1 MKKAVLTCKVITPM
15 FMYGINKERPE
26 LRASEI
32 KGMMRF
38 WWRAIKACNDVQ
50 TLKKEES
57 EIFGDVNKISSVK
70 VKVFPQPPEEYIGEN
85 NELINEDAGVKY
97 LFYSALLSENKGKY
111 IKEGFTFHIVLEAQ
125 KERYLKEALA
135 SLWSGIYLG
144 GFGGRSRRGG
154 GNITATEIEGL
165 IPEIEFIPRGR
176 NSGEVA
182 EWLIENFKKAKK
194 IINESQKRDFAFS
207 YSNLSISRF
216 IISDKSFDGWEKALA
231 DIGNKFSEFRKE
243 PKAKI
248 LGRAVFGLPVSHKK
262 RPVKGIKRIDTVE
275 KAFDRRMS
283 PLIFKILNVE
293 NKYYWAVIRLAGE
306 FLPEGTILKSGKT
319 TQKPDYSLIEKFWE
333 KLKVENKEYVLSL
346 PETLNDVLDKIKSR
360 VEPEKIYLY
369 GSRARGDFGKK
380 SDIDIAVETDKSI
393 ENIDLIGLFDIVNLN
408 KVGSD
413 LREKILKEGILLY
426 ERKS

>member
-1 MKKAVLTCKVITPM
+1 
-15 FMYGINKERPE
+15 MYGINKERPE

-38 WWRAIKACNDVQ
+38 WWRSIKACNDVQ

-70 VKVFPQPPEEYIGEN
+70 VKVFPQPSGGQIREN
-85 NELINEDAGVKY
+85 TLISGDAGVKY
-97 LFYSALLSENKGKY
+97 LFYSALLSENKGKH
-111 IKEGFTFHIVLEAQ
+111 IKEGFTFHIILEAQ
-125 KERYLKEALA
+125 KERHIKEAA
-135 SLWSGIYLG
+135 AALWISIYLG

-154 GNITATEIEGL
+154 GNITVIETDEL
-165 IPEIEFIPRGR
+165 IPEIEFIPRGE
-176 NSGEVA
+176 NSEEVA
-182 EWLIENFKKAKK
+182 KWLIENFKKAKK
-194 IINESQKRDFAFS
+194 IINESQKTDFAFS

-216 IISDKSFDGWEKALA
+216 IISDKSFDTWENALA
-231 DIGNKFSEFRKE
+231 DIGNKFREFRKE
-243 PKAKI
+243 PEAKT

-262 RPVKGIKRIDTVE
+262 RPVKGIRRIDTVE
-275 KAFDRRMS
+275 KTFDRRMS
-283 PLIFKILNVE
+283 PLIFKILNVR
-293 NKYYWAVIRLAGE
+293 NKYYWVIIRLAGE

-333 KLKVENKEYVLSL
+333 KLKAENKEYVLSL
-346 PETLNDVLDKIKSR
+346 PETLNDVLDKIKNR
-360 VEPEKIYLY
+360 IKPQKIYLY

>member
-1 MKKAVLTCKVITPM
+1 MKKIKLTCKVITPM

-50 TLKKEES
+50 TLKEEES

-70 VKVFPQPPEEYIGEN
+70 IKIFPQPSEEQIREN
-85 NELINEDAGVKY
+85 VLINGDAGVKY
-97 LFYSALLSENKGKY
+97 LFYSALILKNEGKH

-125 KERYLKEALA
+125 KEKHLKEALA

-165 IPEIEFIPRGR
+165 IPEIEFIPRGE
-176 NSGEVA
+176 NSEEVA
-182 EWLIENFKKAKK
+182 KWLIENFKKAKK
-194 IINESQKRDFAFS
+194 IINESQKTDFAFS

-216 IISDKSFDGWEKALA
+216 IISDKSFDTWEKALA
-231 DIGNKFSEFRKE
+231 DIGNKFREFRKE
-243 PKAKI
+243 PEAKI
-248 LGRAVFGLPVSHKK
+248 LGKAVFGLPVFHRRK
-262 RPVKGIKRIDTVE
+262 PVKGVRRINTVE
-275 KAFDRRMS
+275 KTFDRRMS
-283 PLIFKILNVE
+283 PLIFKILNVG

-333 KLKVENKEYVLSL
+333 KLKAENKEYVLSL

-360 VEPEKIYLY
+360 VEPKKIYLY